1 MTTTSTGPVTTARPT
16 TDADAPTTADRA
28 TTAAHDDSPRRHVRS
43 EDGGDDLGEAAARL
57 EELYGGRRFR
67 VRTSTEPFRWRY
79 ASAGDDRLSLRT
91 STITGHLQGE
101 VPWSTEYVMSWF
113 RHGSG
118 TLSSRGGSFAS
129 IGGEPFLLPAETSFS
144 FTLTPH
150 RNSLVHASAEFLEQ
164 VATERHGGP
173 PQRVLFQPGPTLS
186 VEALTA
192 WRASVSGATAA
203 VVDEDVP
210 ALTRLEGQLTFA
222 RAMLDLFPWRAVDV
236 PRSIRTPR
244 TARLREAAEY
254 VHAYADQA
262 ITPADV
268 ANAVGMHTRTLQ
280 QAMSTHLGMSP
291 TSYLRQVRLDRA
303 HRELLDASP
312 REALVSE
319 VARRWGFGNLGR
331 FSAAYLARFGEYPR
345 DTLAR

>member
-16 TDADAPTTADRA
+16 TDADATAGDPSA
-28 TTAAHDDSPRRHVRS
+28 TTASAWRRA
-43 EDGGDDLGEAAARL
+43 EEGGDELSEAAVRL
-57 EELYGGRRFR
+57 EQLYGGRRFR
-67 VRTSTEPFRWRY
+67 VRAGVDQFQWRY

-91 STITGHLQGE
+91 STTTGHVQGE

-113 RHGSG
+113 RHGGG
-118 TLSSRGGSFAS
+118 TLASRGGSFAS
-129 IGGEPFLLPAETSFS
+129 IGGEPFLLPAEASFS

-164 VATERHGGP
+164 VASERHGGP
-173 PQRVLFQPGPTLS
+173 PQRILFQPGPTLS

-210 ALTRLEGQLTFA
+210 PLVRLEGQLTFA

-254 VHAYADQA
+254 VHAYADRA

-268 ANAVGMHTRTLQ
+268 ASAVGMHTRTLQ

-303 HRELLDASP
+303 HRELLEASP
-312 REALVSE
+312 REVLVSE

-331 FSAAYLARFGEYPR
+331 FSAAYLTRFGEYPR

>member
-1 MTTTSTGPVTTARPT
+1 MTTTSTGPVSTARTT
-16 TDADAPTTADRA
+16 TDAVPRTAPTTAGA
-28 TTAAHDDSPRRHVRS
+28 STWGRS
-43 EDGGDDLGEAAARL
+43 EDGGDDLHQAAARL
-57 EELYGGRRFR
+57 ESLYGGRRFR
-67 VRTSTEPFRWRY
+67 LRPAAEPFRWRY

-91 STITGHLQGE
+91 ATITGHLQGE
-101 VPWSTEYVMSWF
+101 VPWSSEYVMSWF

-118 TLSSRGGSFAS
+118 TLAGRGGSFSS
-129 IGGEPFLLPAETSFS
+129 IGGEPFMLPAEASFS

-173 PQRVLFQPGPTLS
+173 SQRVLFEPGPTLS
-186 VEALTA
+186 AEALAT

-210 ALTRLEGQLTFA
+210 PLARLEGQLTFA

-280 QAMSTHLGMSP
+280 QAMNTHLGMSP

-312 REALVSE
+312 REVLVSA